1 MSFQPYDRR
10 PSGIV
15 FFGNTSSEAL
25 YESASNFI
33 FNSGTSTLSVP
44 NVAVADGGNIGSASD
59 PDAISIASN
68 GAVTFTQGVSIAG
81 NLTVNGTTTTVNSTV
96 VTIQDPIIILGSG
109 SPTADDNKDRGISF
123 NYHTGSVAK
132 TGFFGYDD
140 STGKFTFI
148 PDATITSE
156 VVSGSSGIIVAS
168 LEGNVAGNATTAT
181 TLATAR
187 NFSVTGETT
196 AGAQSF
202 NGGADVLL
210 TTTLDKTA
218 ITNRTELTGA
228 IDGTGDYLLIYDQ
241 SVDAL
246 RKVNRTTFITGLGSM
261 SSFTLAGDTGANQ
274 TISDSDTVRISGGA
288 GLATVGSATD
298 TLTVNLALSELSAVA
313 VGSGDSFL
321 ALDSDGTTHQ
331 RSTVSQLGTYLAGT
345 NVTAGGDGKLSVT
358 DASIEGVVFTAA
370 NFVDS
375 SRIDFTVTAGA
386 SVTADLIA
394 SSVTETYLSTSV
406 AGSGLVGGGGVAL
419 RVGAGLGITVNND
432 DVALAS
438 TTAGSGLT
446 YAAGVLNLG
455 TGNGITVNADS
466 VELATTTAGSGLTYA
481 AGVLNIGTGN
491 GITVNADS
499 VELASTTAGSG
510 LSYSAGII
518 HVNVDNS
525 GIEINSD
532 ILRIKDGGIP
542 EAKRSRTVETITA
555 SKTAD
560 KDVTLINATGVNV
573 TLTLPE
579 NGGTIGVG
587 RMMVVKRIDSSSSTV
602 TISRQTADTI
612 DGATSVQL
620 YHRYETMTFVTD
632 GADWYII

>member
-1 MSFQPYDRR
+1 MSHQPFDRK

-15 FFGNTSSEAL
+15 FFGNSAADQV
-25 YESASNFI
+25 YESTTNFT

-44 NVAVADGGNIGSASD
+44 NITIADGGNIGSATD
-59 PDAISIASN
+59 VDAISIASN

-96 VTIQDPIIILGSG
+96 VTIADPIIVLGSG
-109 SPTADDNKDRGISF
+109 APTTDDNKDRGLSF
-123 NYHTGSVAK
+123 NWHNGSVAK

-156 VVSGSSGIIVAS
+156 VVSGSSGTIVAN
-168 LEGNVAGNATTAT
+168 LDGNVNGNATTAT

-210 TTTLDKTA
+210 TTTVDKTA

-288 GLATVGSATD
+288 GLTTVGSATD
-298 TLTVNLALSELSAVA
+298 TLTVNLALSELSTVAVA
-313 VGSGDSFL
+313 SGDSFL

-358 DASIEGVVFTAA
+358 DVTIEGVVFTAA

-375 SRIDFTVTAGA
+375 SRIDFTVTSGA

-394 SSVTETYLSTSV
+394 NSVSETYLAASV
-406 AGSGLVGGGGVAL
+406 AGSGLIGSAGTPLHVGQ
-419 RVGAGLGITVNND
+419 
-432 DVALAS
+432 
-438 TTAGSGLT
+438 
-446 YAAGVLNLG
+446 
-455 TGNGITVNADS
+455 GNGITVAADS
-466 VELATTTAGSGLTYA
+466 ISLATTTAGSGLVYDN
-481 AGVLNIGTGN
+481 GILNIGSGV
-491 GITVNADS
+491 GLTVSADAIA
-499 VELASTTAGSG
+499 LASTVAGTGLTFSNGVINLAGTTAGSG
-510 LSYSAGII
+510 LSYSAGVLN
-518 HVNVDNS
+518 VNVDDSTIEVASDVLRVKDS
-525 GIEINSD
+525 GITEV
-532 ILRIKDGGIP
+532 
-542 EAKRSRTVETITA
+542 KRYRTIETITA

-560 KDVTLINATGVNV
+560 KDITLINATGVNV

-579 NGGTIGVG
+579 NGGTIGAG
-587 RMMVVKRIDSSSSTV
+587 RRMIVKRIDSTSSTV
-602 TISRQTADTI
+602 TVSRQTADTI

-620 YHRYETMTFVTD
+620 YYIYETMTFITD
-632 GADWYII
+632 GANWYII